1 MTNFNAKTIR
11 RTLIAAILGSESNA
25 AIATENSQAGA

>member
-11 RTLIAAILGSESNA
+11 RTLIAAILGSVSSAANA
-25 AIATENSQAGA
+25 AENS